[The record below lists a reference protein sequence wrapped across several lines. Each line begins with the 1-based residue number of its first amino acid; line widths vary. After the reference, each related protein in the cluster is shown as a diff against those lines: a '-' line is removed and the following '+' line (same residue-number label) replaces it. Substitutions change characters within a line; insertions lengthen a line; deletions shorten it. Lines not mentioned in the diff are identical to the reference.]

1 MGKTI
6 EELFKTKQLVDG
18 KTAAEKYEIRN
29 SKDMPL
35 RSSTGAMD
43 LPFKAVQI
51 ARRNLSSRTRETR
64 LEQEVTGLRIISKLG
79 GPIIYGTDIF
89 KLSTQKTE
97 MVSAMKDS
105 VNPNNSADSG
115 LLGNLFQKGK
125 EKGLELLNKI
135 GVQLPTKL
143 IPTRISLN
151 KDFKAGKEPDTMA
164 TLAKIKQDGA
174 GNLAGKF
181 LAQNAKGTPK
191 QIGNQLLGGGIGLL
205 KGEVKKKLFGAPKQG
220 AQNLAKKG
228 ENDVQYDSTAR
239 YSDTVNPID
248 EDYFKRNDLSSIL
261 VAQETKQNADPAVQK
276 RVDELVPKGKSV
288 NTSKNPFA
296 KLGDKVGDIKKDNE
310 KKLSQAKKV
319 GQQEVSAGKSV
330 GDTKSGAPATTADS
344 VIKYSDTVDET
355 SDDIVLRNDLSTILS
370 AKKENEAQNP
380 DKKKEI
386 DAAKGN
392 TAPVNAS
399 KNPFAN
405 LGQKIGDIK
414 KESEQK
420 LSQAKK
426 VGQQEVSSGKKVGD
440 TKSGG
445 STTTADSVIKY
456 SDTVDETQDDVK
468 LRNDLST
475 VLTSKNEKEKQTP
488 DKKKQIEAAKGNVG
502 ALNVKQ
508 NPFAKSEDKVKL
520 AGEETKGG
528 LQSGRKL
535 GQQSI
540 SDGTKKVGDLSEAT
554 SDVITYTSTVDEAQ
568 DDVKLRNDL
577 STKLEALIKASSAV
591 SGAGGATSGLS
602 RTDVQTNMYSSLKN
616 KNTNKQKSKSLKTK
630 YGIESSNKL
639 DFLNEKTTYTSTGP
653 LQLSDGTLLDDTDF
667 ITLKFKSLN
676 TNEAANFRAT
686 VTGISETVSP
696 SWDTA
701 KFIGSP
707 FNYYTYS
714 SIERSVSF
722 NFKMYST
729 TPTQHVACWQ
739 RLNFL
744 TGLAYPQGYSGPYA
758 VPPFVLFTL
767 GSLYKNQPTYI
778 ESLSYTMDDNAG
790 WEIGSIGAP
799 NKVKVNGKEV
809 SIKDY
814 KLPIVIDVSIT
825 LKLLESKSS
834 TDGQQ
839 FYGFARL
846 GANNSTQPIPGQST
860 TTNAQKSGDA
870 NISSNATKVESSET
884 LNKPNLKTLNNK
896 EDNKESED
904 NKASIPS
911 FVTFDGADGFGGFG
925 GGDFGGGGAGGE
937 F

>member
-18 KTAAEKYEIRN
+18 NTAAEKYAIRN
-29 SKDMPL
+29 SKDIEL
-35 RSSTGAMD
+35 RSSTGAMN
-43 LPFKAVQI
+43 LPFKGAQI
-51 ARRNLSSRTRETR
+51 LRKNLSSRTRETR
-64 LEQEVTGLRIISKLG
+64 LEQEVTGLRIISKLA
-79 GPIIYGTDIF
+79 GPVIYGTDIF

-97 MVSAMKDS
+97 MVSVMKDS

-115 LLGNLFQKGK
+115 VLGNAFQKGK

-143 IPTRISLN
+143 IPTRIFLN
-151 KDFKAGKEPDTMA
+151 QEFKAGKEPDTMA
-164 TLAKIKQDGA
+164 TLAKIKGDGA

-191 QIGNQLLGGGIGLL
+191 QIGNQVLGGGINLL

-239 YSDTVNPID
+239 YSDTVNPTD

-261 VAQETKQNADPAVQK
+261 VAQDTKQNADPAFQK
-276 RVDELVPKGKSV
+276 KIDELVPKGKSI
-288 NTSKNPFA
+288 NASKNPFA
-296 KLGDKVGDIKKDNE
+296 KLGEKIGDIKKE
-310 KKLSQAKKV
+310 GEQKLSQAKKV
-319 GQQEVSAGKSV
+319 GQQEVSAGK
-330 GDTKSGAPATTADS
+330 
-344 VIKYSDTVDET
+344 
-355 SDDIVLRNDLSTILS
+355 
-370 AKKENEAQNP
+370 
-380 DKKKEI
+380 
-386 DAAKGN
+386 
-392 TAPVNAS
+392 
-399 KNPFAN
+399 
-405 LGQKIGDIK
+405 
-414 KESEQK
+414 
-420 LSQAKK
+420 
-426 VGQQEVSSGKKVGD
+426 KVGD

-445 STTTADSVIKY
+445 STTAADSIIRY

-475 VLTSKNEKEKQTP
+475 ILASKKEQEKQTP
-488 DKKKQIEAAKGNVG
+488 DRKKQIDAIKGNIG

-508 NPFAKSEDKVKL
+508 NPFAKSEDKVKS
-520 AGEETKGG
+520 ADKDTKGG

-535 GQQSI
+535 GQKSI

-554 SDVITYTSTVDEAQ
+554 SDVITYTSTVDETQ

-577 STKLEALIKASSAV
+577 STKLQALIQASSAV
-591 SGAGGATSGLS
+591 SSTGGTISGLS
-602 RTDVQTNMYSSLKN
+602 RTDVQKNMYSSLKN
-616 KNTNKQKSKSLKTK
+616 NKTGKEGTTLKTK

-639 DFLNEKTTYTSTGP
+639 DFLNEKTTYTSDGP
-653 LQLSDGTLLDDTDF
+653 LKLSDGTLLDDHDF
-667 ITLKFKSLN
+667 ITLKFKSLH
-676 TNEAANFRAT
+676 TGVAANFRAT

-714 SIERSVSF
+714 SIERSISF

-767 GSLYKNQPTYI
+767 GNLYKNRATYI

-799 NKVKVNGKEV
+799 EKVKVNGKEV
-809 SIKDY
+809 SMKDY

-825 LKLLESKSS
+825 LKLLESKGT
-834 TDGQQ
+834 TDGKQ
-839 FYGFARL
+839 FYGFGRL
-846 GANNSTQPIPGQST
+846 GATNSTNPNTTQPTS
-860 TTNAQKSGDA
+860 TNAQKSGDA
-870 NISSNATKVESSET
+870 NISPNATKVESSET
-884 LNKPNLKTLNNK
+884 LKQTDLKTLNNK
-896 EDNKESED
+896 EANKE
-904 NKASIPS
+904 
-911 FVTFDGADGFGGFG
+911 ADGNKSSISSFTNFKFTGFG
-925 GGDFGGGGAGGE
+925 GGSFGGGGAGGD